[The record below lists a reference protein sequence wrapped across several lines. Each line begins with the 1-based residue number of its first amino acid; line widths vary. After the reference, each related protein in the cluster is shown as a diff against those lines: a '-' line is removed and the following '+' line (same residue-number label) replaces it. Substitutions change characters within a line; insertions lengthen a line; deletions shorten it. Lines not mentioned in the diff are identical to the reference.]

1 MTAENGAAT
10 VPAAEALPLF
20 YSKPEAMNPDRHG
33 SLGLV
38 ARADFSFTRA
48 AHALPVVTGE
58 MPAAMRSYPIVF
70 VGPSN
75 QPVVI
80 TGLRQ
85 GENLFVDRDGQWVK
99 PHYIP
104 AYARRYPFILADD
117 GGQGSGRLAL
127 CVDRAS
133 DRVVEQAAAT
143 ERGGKVA
150 PFFAGTEATE
160 TTKQAL
166 AFCNQYQM
174 DFAATHAMV
183 DQIAGHGLFVE
194 RRSTVTLENGEVLN
208 LTDFKIIDEDAFNR
222 LSDDAFLDLRKSG
235 ALTLVYCHLAS
246 TNSWSSVIHQ
256 AALYKAG

>member
-1 MTAENGAAT
+1 MTADNGVAT
-10 VPAAEALPLF
+10 APAVEALPLF

-48 AHALPVVTGE
+48 AHALPIVTGE

-70 VGPSN
+70 VGPGN

-85 GENLFVDRDGQWVK
+85 GENLFVDKDGQWAK

-104 AYARRYPFILADD
+104 AYVRRYPFILADD

-127 CVDRAS
+127 CVDRGS
-133 DRVVEQAAAT
+133 DRVVEQVVAAA
-143 ERGGKVA
+143 RGEKTA

-160 TTKQAL
+160 ATKQAL

-174 DFAATHAMV
+174 DFASTRAMV
-183 DQIAGHGLFVE
+183 DKIAGHGLFVE

-208 LTDFKIIDEDAFNR
+208 LTDFKVIDEDAFNT
-222 LSDDAFLDLRKSG
+222 LSDEAFLDLRKSG
-235 ALTLVYCHLAS
+235 ALTLIYCHLAA
-246 TNSWSSVIHQ
+246 TNSWSSLIHQ
-256 AALYKAG
+256 ATLYKAG

>member
-1 MTAENGAAT
+1 MIAENGVAT
-10 VPAAEALPLF
+10 APAADALPLF

-33 SLGLV
+33 SLGLA

-70 VGPSN
+70 VGPAN

-85 GENLFVDRDGQWVK
+85 GENLFVDKDGQWAK

-133 DRVVEQAAAT
+133 DRVVEQAAAH
-143 ERGGKVA
+143 GDKVA

-160 TTKQAL
+160 ATKQAL

-174 DFAATHAMV
+174 DFAATRTMV
-183 DQIAGHGLFVE
+183 DKIAAHGLFVE

-208 LTDFKIIDEDAFNR
+208 LTDFKVIDEDAFNK
-222 LSDDAFLDLRKSG
+222 LGDEAFLDLRKSG

-256 AALYKAG
+256 AALHKVG

>member
-1 MTAENGAAT
+1 MTAENGATTAPAT
-10 VPAAEALPLF
+10 DAFPLF
-20 YSKPEAMNPDRHG
+20 YAKPEAMNPDRHG
-33 SLGLV
+33 SLGLA

-70 VGPSN
+70 VGPGN

-85 GENLFVDRDGQWVK
+85 GENLFVEKDGQWAK

-104 AYARRYPFILADD
+104 AYVRRYPFILADD

-127 CVDRAS
+127 CVDRTCH
-133 DRVVEQAAAT
+133 RVVEQAAA
-143 ERGGKVA
+143 RGEKVA

-160 TTKQAL
+160 ATKQAL

-174 DFAATHAMV
+174 DFAATRTMV
-183 DQIAGHGLFVE
+183 DKIAAHGLFVE

-208 LTDFKIIDEDAFNR
+208 LTDFKVIDEDLFNK
-222 LSDDAFLDLRKSG
+222 LSDEAFLDLRKSG

-246 TNSWSSVIHQ
+246 TNSWSSLIHQ
-256 AALYKAG
+256 AALYQAR

>member
-1 MTAENGAAT
+1 MIAENGATTAPAT
-10 VPAAEALPLF
+10 DAFPLF
-20 YSKPEAMNPDRHG
+20 YAKPEAMNPDRHG
-33 SLGLV
+33 SLGLA

-70 VGPSN
+70 VGPGN

-85 GENLFVDRDGQWVK
+85 GENLFVDKDGQWAK

-104 AYARRYPFILADD
+104 AYVRRYPFILADD

-133 DRVVEQAAAT
+133 DRVVEQAAAAA
-143 ERGGKVA
+143 RGEKVA
-150 PFFAGTEATE
+150 PFFAGTGATE
-160 TTKQAL
+160 STKQAL

-174 DFAATHAMV
+174 DFAATRTMV
-183 DQIAGHGLFVE
+183 DKIAAHGLFVE

-208 LTDFKIIDEDAFNR
+208 LTDFKVIDEDLFNK
-222 LSDDAFLDLRKSG
+222 LSDEAFLDLRKSG

-246 TNSWSSVIHQ
+246 TNSWSSLIHQ
-256 AALYKAG
+256 AGLHKAA